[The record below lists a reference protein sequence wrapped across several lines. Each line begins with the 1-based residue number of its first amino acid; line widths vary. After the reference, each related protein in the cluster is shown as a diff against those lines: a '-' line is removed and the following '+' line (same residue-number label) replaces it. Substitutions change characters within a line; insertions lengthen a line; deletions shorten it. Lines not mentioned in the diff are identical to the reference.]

1 MKKLLLAPLI
11 IFLMHSAHAQDTIN
25 EGKIVMAISLPDT
38 TGEMGS
44 MMKSMAGTEQVIYF
58 KGENTRMEMNIGA
71 GMGLNM
77 ITIGNQ
83 NGESYTLMNIVGKK
97 YALKSNAGQKDSLMK
112 VAHMQ
117 YKVKL
122 TNETKRV
129 LGYNCKKAVLTMEI
143 NNKKE
148 VSDYWYTND
157 IVIPAFQKG
166 QLLSQIGHKEVNGMP
181 VETIIKM
188 NGVSLKMTL
197 AAIDKIPVPDSLFK
211 VPADYTITTMDEIGK
226 KAFGKM
232 DTSALKPRAI
242 EGEFPEVELND
253 TSGKPIKL
261 SSLHG
266 KFVLVDFWASWCLP
280 CRQQNPKLVAAY
292 KKYKNKGFTIYS
304 ISLDDSKA
312 SWVRAIAKDKLK
324 WENQVCDFKG
334 WKGPVCQ
341 QFGIKAIPSNYLLDK
356 DGKVIATDLYDDAL
370 EKALKEKIK

>member
-11 IFLMHSAHAQDTIN
+11 IFLMHTAHAQDTIN

-58 KGENTRMEMNIGA
+58 KGENTRMEMNMGA

-97 YALKSNAGQKDSLMK
+97 YALKSNSGQKDSLMK

-197 AAIDKIPVPDSLFK
+197 AAIDKIPVPDSLFE

-232 DTSALKPRAI
+232 DTSALKPRTI